1 MNITF
6 PELLNEAQK
15 AFQGRL
21 ETLKQARESVNMS
34 IRFLKQNKATAE
46 EISQKE
52 AELYSIAMSIIH
64 TDFLTNFATSSL
76 IAASKS

>member
-1 MNITF
+1 MNITS

-21 ETLKQARESVNMS
+21 ETLKQARELVNAS
-34 IRFLKQNKATAE
+34 IRFLKKNKATAE

-52 AELYSIAMSIIH
+52 AELKSIATSIYL
-64 TDFLTNFATSSL
+64 TDLLTNFATSSF
-76 IAASKS
+76 IDASK